1 MTHLRIGILGGT
13 FNPIHNGHLLLAK
26 GALEKLGLDKL
37 IFLPTYQA
45 KHKVSLPEDFFSRVK
60 MIELAIQSEDKFL
73 VDTQEIFLRR
83 SSYTYYSLKMLHK
96 KYIDAT
102 LFFVIG
108 ADSYNNLHTWY
119 RWEELFSLA
128 NFIVVNRGNEKIS
141 NDRIDLNP
149 DYLKNI
155 IKLNLFIPNISSS
168 EIRSLITHNGK
179 ITGLLPGEVED
190 YIYANELYKK

>member
-26 GALEKLGLDKL
+26 GALEKLSLDKL

-60 MIELAIQSEDKFL
+60 MISLAIQSQDNFL
-73 VDTQEIFLRR
+73 VDMQEIFLRK

-96 KYIDAT
+96 KYVNSI

-108 ADSYNNLHTWY
+108 ADSYNNFHTWY
-119 RWEELFSLA
+119 RWEKLFSLA
-128 NFIVVNRGNEKIS
+128 NFIVVNRGNEKID
-141 NDRIDLNP
+141 NAYIDLNP
-149 DYLKNI
+149 NYLKSV
-155 IKLNLFIPNISSS
+155 IKLNISIPDISSS
-168 EIRSLITHNGK
+168 EIRNLITHNEK
-179 ITGLLPGEVED
+179 ITGLLPREVED

>member
-26 GALEKLGLDKL
+26 GALEKLSLDKL

-60 MIELAIQSEDKFL
+60 MISLAIQSQDNFL
-73 VDTQEIFLRR
+73 VDMQEIFLRK

-96 KYIDAT
+96 KYVNSI

-108 ADSYNNLHTWY
+108 ADSYNNFHTWY

-128 NFIVVNRGNEKIS
+128 NFIVVNRGNEKID
-141 NDRIDLNP
+141 NAYIDLNP
-149 DYLKNI
+149 NYLKSV
-155 IKLNLFIPNISSS
+155 IKLNIFIPDISSS
-168 EIRSLITHNGK
+168 EIRNLITHNEK
-179 ITGLLPGEVED
+179 ITGLLPREVED

>member
-26 GALEKLGLDKL
+26 GALEKLSLDKL

-60 MIELAIQSEDKFL
+60 MISLAIQSQDNFL
-73 VDTQEIFLRR
+73 VDMQEIFLRK

-96 KYIDAT
+96 KYVNSI

-108 ADSYNNLHTWY
+108 ADSYNNFHTWY

-128 NFIVVNRGNEKIS
+128 NFIVVNRGNEKID
-141 NDRIDLNP
+141 NAYIDLNP
-149 DYLKNI
+149 NYLKSV
-155 IKLNLFIPNISSS
+155 IKLNISIPDISSS
-168 EIRSLITHNGK
+168 EIRNLITHNEK
-179 ITGLLPGEVED
+179 ITGLLPREVED

>member
-26 GALEKLGLDKL
+26 GALEKLSLDKL

-60 MIELAIQSEDKFL
+60 MISLAIQSQDNFL
-73 VDTQEIFLRR
+73 VDMQEIFLRK

-96 KYIDAT
+96 KYVNSI

-108 ADSYNNLHTWY
+108 ADSYNNFHTWY

-128 NFIVVNRGNEKIS
+128 NFIVVNRGNEKID
-141 NDRIDLNP
+141 NAYIDLNP
-149 DYLKNI
+149 NYLKSV
-155 IKLNLFIPNISSS
+155 IKLNISVPDISSS
-168 EIRSLITHNGK
+168 EIRNLITHNEK
-179 ITGLLPGEVED
+179 ITGLLPREVED

>member
-26 GALEKLGLDKL
+26 GALEKLSLDKL

-60 MIELAIQSEDKFL
+60 MISLAIQSQDNFL
-73 VDTQEIFLRR
+73 VDMQEIFLRK

-96 KYIDAT
+96 KYVNST

-108 ADSYNNLHTWY
+108 ADSYNNFHTWY

-128 NFIVVNRGNEKIS
+128 NFIVVNRGNEKID
-141 NDRIDLNP
+141 NAYIDLNP
-149 DYLKNI
+149 NYLKSV
-155 IKLNLFIPNISSS
+155 IKLNISIPDISSS
-168 EIRSLITHNGK
+168 EIRNLITHNEK
-179 ITGLLPGEVED
+179 ITGLLPREVED